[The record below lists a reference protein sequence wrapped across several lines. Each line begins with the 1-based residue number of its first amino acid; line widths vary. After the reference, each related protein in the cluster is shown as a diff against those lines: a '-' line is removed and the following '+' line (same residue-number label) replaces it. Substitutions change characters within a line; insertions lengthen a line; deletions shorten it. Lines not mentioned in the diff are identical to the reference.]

1 MLIFLKKFVHL
12 GLVISLNTLNFL
24 LKNSLQHES
33 AIFET
38 VQKLTFIYISLNG
51 QIPK

>member
-24 LKNSLQHES
+24 LKS

-38 VQKLTFIYISLNG
+38 VQTLTFIYISLNG